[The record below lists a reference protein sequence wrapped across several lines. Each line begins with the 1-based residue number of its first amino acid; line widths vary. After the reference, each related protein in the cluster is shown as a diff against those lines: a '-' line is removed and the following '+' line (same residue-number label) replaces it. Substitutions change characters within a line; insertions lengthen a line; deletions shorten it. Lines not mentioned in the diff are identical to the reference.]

1 MICLFHRLCKNQ
13 QIPPCGFFLVK
24 KKHQRNLMSLVLI
37 SCIDLG
43 FFDFYAVGNNS
54 IYPSMQYYLPLWKVR
69 LPLHFKL
76 QLQNK
81 TLKFVSVR
89 LNPIEFETPELL
101 KLLEQTAQAVQA
113 KTHKIK
119 YVLMQLETH
128 QLHAQN
134 CFHLCFDRFY
144 TFLPFYYFILT
155 MLPCLLYF
163 CSVSNA
169 KSL

>member
-1 MICLFHRLCKNQ
+1 MTNQ
-13 QIPPCGFFLVK
+13 VRQFTK
-24 KKHQRNLMSLVLI
+24 TYHQRLQRDYSQTQRQSSPLMPGP
-37 SCIDLG
+37 D
-43 FFDFYAVGNNS
+43 
-54 IYPSMQYYLPLWKVR
+54 PLSKKVR

-76 QLQNK
+76 QLQNE
-81 TLKFVSVR
+81 TLQFMSVGI
-89 LNPIEFETPELL
+89 NPIELETL
-101 KLLEQTAQAVQA
+101 KLLELHEQTTQAVQA

-155 MLPCLLYF
+155 MLPCLLF
-163 CSVSNA
+163 CFVSNA
-169 KSL
+169 KLLQKDQ